1 MLSRNLSIPAQEN
14 TQANQEDQT
23 ERVLG
28 GALEQVW
35 EACRAQTE
43 PGRMD
48 HQGREQEEN
57 DERRDRRCAGRL
69 DQRGPA
75 ALPGVR
81 KERDAPPSSR
91 RRGGMCHH
99 ASRNRMYCSAL
110 AHRVKC
116 EGGSAARCLGDTGT
130 RFFTLLP
137 SGKHD
142 LPPV

>member
-1 MLSRNLSIPAQEN
+1 MPSRNLSIPAQEN

-23 ERVLG
+23 GRVLG

-81 KERDAPPSSR
+81 KERDAPHPQEGGEAR
-91 RRGGMCHH
+91 VNTRRGIGCI
-99 ASRNRMYCSAL
+99 
-110 AHRVKC
+110 
-116 EGGSAARCLGDTGT
+116 ARHWPIG
-130 RFFTLLP
+130 
-137 SGKHD
+137 
-142 LPPV
+142 